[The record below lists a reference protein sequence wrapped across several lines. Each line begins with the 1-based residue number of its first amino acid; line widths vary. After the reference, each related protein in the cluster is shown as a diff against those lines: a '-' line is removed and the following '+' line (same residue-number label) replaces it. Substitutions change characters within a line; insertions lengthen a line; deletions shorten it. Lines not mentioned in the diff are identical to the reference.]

1 MFQGRRPM
9 WVSGTAMRT
18 RDRLSCTFRIR
29 SDLDE
34 LDPLWAEVEAELQLW
49 VSLSE
54 PTRSDFR
61 LALTEAVAN
70 AILHAHGEDGRPLDV
85 EVIVERGRLEARV
98 HDSGP
103 GFVLTE
109 SDVTRRASRL
119 ESGRGLGLVQA
130 LAADVRYLRDAASNE
145 LSFALAVDWP
155 STRDLS

>member
-1 MFQGRRPM
+1 M
-9 WVSGTAMRT
+9 WVRGIAMRT
-18 RDRLSCTFRIR
+18 LDRLSCLFRIR
-29 SDLDE
+29 SDLAE
-34 LDPLWAEVEAELQLW
+34 IDPLWDEVESELRVW
-49 VSLSE
+49 VPLTE
-54 PTRSDFR
+54 RTRSDFR

-85 EVIVERGRLEARV
+85 EVIIERGRLEARV

-109 SDVTRRASRL
+109 SDVTRQSSTV
-119 ESGRGLGLVQA
+119 ESGRGLGLLQA
-130 LAADVRYLRDAASNE
+130 LAADVQYLRDAASNE

>member
-1 MFQGRRPM
+1 
-9 WVSGTAMRT
+9 MRT
-18 RDRLSCTFRIR
+18 RDRLSCTFHIR
-29 SDLDE
+29 SHLDE
-34 LDPLWAEVEAELQLW
+34 LDPLWAEVEAELLIW
-49 VSLSE
+49 VALSE
-54 PTRSDFR
+54 RTRSDFR

-85 EVIVERGRLEARV
+85 EVVIERGRLEARV

-109 SDVTRRASRL
+109 SDATRRAPPL
-119 ESGRGLGLVQA
+119 ETGRGLGLVQA
-130 LAADVRYLRDAASNE
+130 LAADVRYSRDAASNE